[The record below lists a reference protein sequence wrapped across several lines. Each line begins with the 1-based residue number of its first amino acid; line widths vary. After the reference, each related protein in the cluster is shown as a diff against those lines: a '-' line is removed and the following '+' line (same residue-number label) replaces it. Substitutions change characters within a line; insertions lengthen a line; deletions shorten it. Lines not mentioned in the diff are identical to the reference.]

1 MADINQLI
9 EPITPSNTV
18 NSINIYK
25 VDYLPNVFD
34 ANPKDLRLFK
44 EQSPRKIKGKKFDD
58 KYVLTDPKIGQ
69 LKIKQFVSSTLKSHW
84 GLVSKAVKIKN
95 TVSLNTENDK
105 YLFVLHASK
114 EDLKKIKYDNY
125 FGIRVSNT
133 DLYDFDRRM
142 VYHDIKRNPDDDS
155 IVIID
160 RNNAEPM
167 IDLSKYKNVFI
178 DKNNFKPILRYY
190 IDENYEEDIPEFVG
204 KQQDGVTGSMILP
217 NTDNTPKQIPAELLV
232 QAPVSDSETL
242 ASSYNIEDDENLT
255 NKEDSLTNKEDNLTN
270 KEDSLTNKEDNLTNK
285 EDSLTN
291 KKNQQKTFFQRLA
304 EKEKITFKDLKDARI
319 GLDKEKRKIEKDIK
333 KTIVRYVDK
342 YVNFAAANELNN
354 IEDIDYIIDAF
365 NEYTQDENLKINK
378 RSIDAVNRRIDK
390 LRDFESTYSQWLK
403 IPTDYWDKFLT

>member
-25 VDYLPNVFD
+25 VDYLPNVYD

-58 KYVLTDPKIGQ
+58 KYVNVNPKIGQ
-69 LKIKQFVSSTLKSHW
+69 LKIKQFVSSILKSHW

-105 YLFVLHASK
+105 YMFVLHASK

-142 VYHDIKRNPDDDS
+142 IFHDIKRNPEDNN

-204 KQQDGVTGSMILP
+204 KQQDGVTGSIILP

-232 QAPVSDSETL
+232 KAPVSD
-242 ASSYNIEDDENLT
+242 NIEDDENLTNKEDNLTNKEDNLTNKEDNLTNKEDSLT

-270 KEDSLTNKEDNLTNK
+270 KEDNITQEQILKYEIEK
-285 EDSLTN
+285 
-291 KKNQQKTFFQRLA
+291 QQRDLLREQSKV
-304 EKEKITFKDLKDARI
+304 EKDL
-319 GLDKEKRKIEKDIK
+319 K

-342 YVNFAAANELNN
+342 YVNFAAASELNN
-354 IEDIDYIIDAF
+354 EEDIDYIFGVFLNYA
-365 NEYTQDENLKINK
+365 QDENIDIKQ
-378 RSIDAVNRRIDK
+378 RSIDAVIRRVDK
-390 LRDFESTYSQWLK
+390 LDEIRDKLSEINKKLSEMSHINTNIL
-403 IPTDYWDKFLT
+403 I

>member
-9 EPITPSNTV
+9 EPVTPSNTV
-18 NSINIYK
+18 NTINIYK
-25 VDYLPNVFD
+25 VDYLPNVYV
-34 ANPKDLRLFK
+34 N
-44 EQSPRKIKGKKFDD
+44 PRKIKGKKYDD

-95 TVSLNTENDK
+95 TISLNTENDK

-125 FGIRVSNT
+125 FGMRVSNT

-142 VYHDIKRNPDDDS
+142 IYHDIKRNPNNNDV
-155 IVIID
+155 VIID

-190 IDENYEEDIPEFVG
+190 IDDNYEEDIPEFIG
-204 KQQDGVTGSMILP
+204 KQQDGVTGSIILP
-217 NTDNTPKQIPAELLV
+217 DTPKQIP
-232 QAPVSDSETL
+232 VSD
-242 ASSYNIEDDENLT
+242 NIEDDENLT
-255 NKEDSLTNKEDNLTN
+255 NRKNTSETIDSSVNNQDVNSEITRTEDDELLYPERMTLYKEQSKVE
-270 KEDSLTNKEDNLTNK
+270 
-285 EDSLTN
+285 
-291 KKNQQKTFFQRLA
+291 
-304 EKEKITFKDLKDARI
+304 KDL
-319 GLDKEKRKIEKDIK
+319 K
-333 KTIVRYVDK
+333 KTIVRYIDK

-378 RSIDAVNRRIDK
+378 RSIDAVNRRVDK
-390 LRDFESTYSQWLK
+390 LYNIRTKLDSMPK
-403 IPTDYWDKFLT
+403 IGIPKY

>member
-25 VDYLPNVFD
+25 VDYLPNVFTI
-34 ANPKDLRLFK
+34 NK
-44 EQSPRKIKGKKFDD
+44 KIKGKKYSND
-58 KYVLTDPKIGQ
+58 YIIPNPKIGQ

-105 YLFVLHASK
+105 YLFVIHASK

-142 VYHDIKRNPDDDS
+142 IYHDIQRDPNNNDV
-155 IVIID
+155 VIID

-190 IDENYEEDIPEFVG
+190 IDEYYDEDTPEFIG
-204 KQQDGVTGSMILP
+204 KQQDGVTGSIILP
-217 NTDNTPKQIPAELLV
+217 NNV
-232 QAPVSDSETL
+232 
-242 ASSYNIEDDENLT
+242 
-255 NKEDSLTNKEDNLTN
+255 
-270 KEDSLTNKEDNLTNK
+270 
-285 EDSLTN
+285 
-291 KKNQQKTFFQRLA
+291 NQQDVNQGQQDVNQGQQDVNQGQQDVNQNRKDNITQEQILKYEFEKQQRDLLR
-304 EKEKITFKDLKDARI
+304 EQSKVEKDL
-319 GLDKEKRKIEKDIK
+319 K

-342 YVNFAAANELNN
+342 YVNFAAASELNN
-354 IEDIDYIIDAF
+354 EEDIDYIFGVFF
-365 NEYTQDENLKINK
+365 NYAQDENIDIKQ
-378 RSIDAVNRRIDK
+378 RSIDAVLRRVDK
-390 LRDFESTYSQWLK
+390 LDEIRDKLSEINKKLSDMSHINTNIL
-403 IPTDYWDKFLT
+403 I

>member
-25 VDYLPNVFD
+25 VNYLPNVYD

-44 EQSPRKIKGKKFDD
+44 EQSPRKIKGKKYENNFV
-58 KYVLTDPKIGQ
+58 KINPKIGQ
-69 LKIKQFVSSTLKSHW
+69 LKIKQFVSPILKSHW

-95 TVSLNTENDK
+95 TISLNTENDK

-125 FGIRVSNT
+125 FGIRVSDT

-142 VYHDIKRNPDDDS
+142 IYHDIKRNPEDNN

-178 DKNNFKPILRYY
+178 DKNNFKPILSYY
-190 IDENYEEDIPEFVG
+190 IDEYYDEDTPEFVG
-204 KQQDGVTGSMILP
+204 KQQDGITGSIILP
-217 NTDNTPKQIPAELLV
+217 DRSSENSLINRKNT
-232 QAPVSDSETL
+232 SETIDEDVNQDVNSEITKANSYQQSNKQL
-242 ASSYNIEDDENLT
+242 QNKDSSLTIDEDDEFDERT
-255 NKEDSLTNKEDNLTN
+255 GEIIYPE
-270 KEDSLTNKEDNLTNK
+270 
-285 EDSLTN
+285 
-291 KKNQQKTFFQRLA
+291 R
-304 EKEKITFKDLKDARI
+304 KDLY
-319 GLDKEKRKIEKDIK
+319 KEQSKVEKDLK

-342 YVNFAAANELNN
+342 YVDFTAANELNN

-365 NEYTQDENLKINK
+365 NEYAQEENLKINK
-378 RSIDAVNRRIDK
+378 RSIDAVNRRVGK
-390 LRDFESTYSQWLK
+390 LYEIRSKLDS
-403 IPTDYWDKFLT
+403 IPMIRKPRYF

>member
-9 EPITPSNTV
+9 EPVTPSNTV

-25 VDYLPNVFD
+25 VDYLPNVYV
-34 ANPKDLRLFK
+34 N
-44 EQSPRKIKGKKFDD
+44 PRKIKGRKYDD

-69 LKIKQFVSSTLKSHW
+69 LKIKQFVSPILKSHW

-95 TVSLNTENDK
+95 TISLNTENDK
-105 YLFVLHASK
+105 YMFIKNASK

-125 FGIRVSNT
+125 FGIRVSDT

-142 VYHDIKRNPDDDS
+142 IYHDIKRDPNDND

-178 DKNNFKPILRYY
+178 DKNIFKPITSYY
-190 IDENYEEDIPEFVG
+190 IKEYYDEDNPEFVG

-217 NTDNTPKQIPAELLV
+217 NNGVTGSIILPDSNKQL
-232 QAPVSDSETL
+232 QNKDS
-242 ASSYNIEDDENLT
+242 
-255 NKEDSLTNKEDNLTN
+255 SLTIDEDVNQEDNLTN

-285 EDSLTN
+285 EDNLTN

-354 IEDIDYIIDAF
+354 IEDIDYIINAF
-365 NEYTQDENLKINK
+365 NEYVQDENIKINQ
-378 RSIDAVNRRIDK
+378 RSIDAVNRRVDK
-390 LRDFESTYSQWLK
+390 LRDFESTFSDWFK
-403 IPTDYWDKFLT
+403 VPTDYWDKFLT

>member
-1 MADINQLI
+1 MADIIQLL

-25 VDYLPNVFD
+25 EDYSDFWSASASYLPNVF
-34 ANPKDLRLFK
+34 AVNK
-44 EQSPRKIKGKKFDD
+44 RKIKGRKYDD

-69 LKIKQFVSSTLKSHW
+69 LKIKQFVSPILKSHW

-142 VYHDIKRNPDDDS
+142 IYHDIKRNPDDDN

-178 DKNNFKPILRYY
+178 DKNNFKPFLRYY
-190 IDENYEEDIPEFVG
+190 IDEYDDEIPSFVG
-204 KQQDGVTGSMILP
+204 KQQDGVTGSLILP
-217 NTDNTPKQIPAELLV
+217 DSVNQAQQSNKQL
-232 QAPVSDSETL
+232 Q
-242 ASSYNIEDDENLT
+242 
-255 NKEDSLTNKEDNLTN
+255 NKNSSLTIDEDEFDERKALYKEQS
-270 KEDSLTNKEDNLTNK
+270 KVE
-285 EDSLTN
+285 
-291 KKNQQKTFFQRLA
+291 
-304 EKEKITFKDLKDARI
+304 KDL
-319 GLDKEKRKIEKDIK
+319 K

-342 YVNFAAANELNN
+342 YIDFAAANELNN

-365 NEYTQDENLKINK
+365 NEYTQDENLKFNK
-378 RSIDAVNRRIDK
+378 RSIDAVNRRVNK
-390 LRDFESTYSQWLK
+390 LYDIRHELDSMPK
-403 IPTDYWDKFLT
+403 IRKQDT

>member
-9 EPITPSNTV
+9 EPVTPSNTV

-25 VDYLPNVFD
+25 VDYLPNVYD

-44 EQSPRKIKGKKFDD
+44 EQSPRKIKGKKYENS
-58 KYVLTDPKIGQ
+58 YVNVNPKIGQ

-105 YLFVLHASK
+105 YLYVLHASK

-142 VYHDIKRNPDDDS
+142 IYHDIKRNPEDNN

-167 IDLSKYKNVFI
+167 LDLSKYKNVFI

-190 IDENYEEDIPEFVG
+190 IDEYIEDEIPEFIG

-217 NTDNTPKQIPAELLV
+217 NTSERISDNSERISDNNANQEEDEENQDNNSNSYTINEQILKYE
-232 QAPVSDSETL
+232 
-242 ASSYNIEDDENLT
+242 
-255 NKEDSLTNKEDNLTN
+255 
-270 KEDSLTNKEDNLTNK
+270 
-285 EDSLTN
+285 
-291 KKNQQKTFFQRLA
+291 A
-304 EKEKITFKDLKDARI
+304 EKEQRALLREQSKVEKDL
-319 GLDKEKRKIEKDIK
+319 K

-342 YVNFAAANELNN
+342 YVNFAAASELNN
-354 IEDIDYIIDAF
+354 TEDIDYIVDVF
-365 NEYTQDENLKINK
+365 NEYAQEENININQ
-378 RSIDAVNRRIDK
+378 RSIEAVNRRVDK
-390 LRDFESTYSQWLK
+390 LNEIRNKLSEINKKLSDMSHISTNIL
-403 IPTDYWDKFLT
+403 I

>member
-25 VDYLPNVFD
+25 VDYLPNVF
-34 ANPKDLRLFK
+34 AVNK
-44 EQSPRKIKGKKFDD
+44 RKIKGKKFDE
-58 KYVLTDPKIGQ
+58 KYSDNTSASYVNVNPKIGQ

-95 TVSLNTENDK
+95 TISLNTENDK
-105 YLFVLHASK
+105 YIFVLHASK

-142 VYHDIKRNPDDDS
+142 IYHDIKRDPNNNDV
-155 IVIID
+155 VIID

-190 IDENYEEDIPEFVG
+190 IDEYFDEDIPDFVG
-204 KQQDGVTGSMILP
+204 KQQDGVTGSIILP
-217 NTDNTPKQIPAELLV
+217 NTD
-232 QAPVSDSETL
+232 
-242 ASSYNIEDDENLT
+242 
-255 NKEDSLTNKEDNLTN
+255 NKEDSLTNKED
-270 KEDSLTNKEDNLTNK
+270 SLTNRKNTSETIDYSVNNQDVNQEDNTEDEELIYDERTGELIYPERGVLYK
-285 EDSLTN
+285 EQS
-291 KKNQQKTFFQRLA
+291 KV
-304 EKEKITFKDLKDARI
+304 EKDL
-319 GLDKEKRKIEKDIK
+319 K

-354 IEDIDYIIDAF
+354 IEDIDYIINAF
-365 NEYTQDENLKINK
+365 NEYAQDENIKINK

-390 LRDFESTYSQWLK
+390 LYDIINKLDSMPRIG
-403 IPTDYWDKFLT
+403 IPKY

>member
-25 VDYLPNVFD
+25 VDYLPNVYV
-34 ANPKDLRLFK
+34 N
-44 EQSPRKIKGKKFDD
+44 PRKIKGKKYSND
-58 KYVLTDPKIGQ
+58 YIITNPKIGQ
-69 LKIKQFVSSTLKSHW
+69 LKIKQFVSSILKSHW

-105 YLFVLHASK
+105 YMFVMHASK

-142 VYHDIKRNPDDDS
+142 VYHDIKRNPDDEN

-190 IDENYEEDIPEFVG
+190 IDEYDDDIPSFVG
-204 KQQDGVTGSMILP
+204 KQQDGVTGSIILP
-217 NTDNTPKQIPAELLV
+217 NNTNQQSV
-232 QAPVSDSETL
+232 NQAQQSVNQLQNKDS
-242 ASSYNIEDDENLT
+242 
-255 NKEDSLTNKEDNLTN
+255 SLTIDEDVNSEIITTN
-270 KEDSLTNKEDNLTNK
+270 QG
-285 EDSLTN
+285 
-291 KKNQQKTFFQRLA
+291 QQ
-304 EKEKITFKDLKDARI
+304 D
-319 GLDKEKRKIEKDIK
+319 
-333 KTIVRYVDK
+333 
-342 YVNFAAANELNN
+342 VN
-354 IEDIDYIIDAF
+354 
-365 NEYTQDENLKINK
+365 
-378 RSIDAVNRRIDK
+378 
-390 LRDFESTYSQWLK
+390 
-403 IPTDYWDKFLT
+403 

>member
-25 VDYLPNVFD
+25 VDYLPNVYV
-34 ANPKDLRLFK
+34 N
-44 EQSPRKIKGKKFDD
+44 PRKIKGRKYDD

-105 YLFVLHASK
+105 YMFVLHASK

-142 VYHDIKRNPDDDS
+142 IYHDIKRDPNNNDV
-155 IVIID
+155 VIID

-167 IDLSKYKNVFI
+167 IDLSKYKNIFI

-190 IDENYEEDIPEFVG
+190 IDEYYDEDTPEFIG
-204 KQQDGVTGSMILP
+204 KQQEGVTGSIILP
-217 NTDNTPKQIPAELLV
+217 DPDNTPKQL
-232 QAPVSDSETL
+232 PVSD
-242 ASSYNIEDDENLT
+242 NIEDNDDSLT
-255 NKEDSLTNKEDNLTN
+255 NKEDSLTNKEDSLTN
-270 KEDSLTNKEDNLTNK
+270 KEDSLTNKEV
-285 EDSLTN
+285 
-291 KKNQQKTFFQRLA
+291 
-304 EKEKITFKDLKDARI
+304 TFKDLKAAKI
-319 GLDKEKRKIEKDIK
+319 KVDKEKSKIEKDIK
-333 KTIVRYVDK
+333 NTIVRYVDK
-342 YVNFAAANELNN
+342 YVDFAAANELNN

-378 RSIDAVNRRIDK
+378 RSIDAVNRRVNK
-390 LRDFESTYSQWLK
+390 LREFESAYSYWLN
-403 IPTDYWDKFLT
+403 IPSDYWDKFLT

>member
-25 VDYLPNVFD
+25 VDYLPNVF
-34 ANPKDLRLFK
+34 NL
-44 EQSPRKIKGKKFDD
+44 SRKIKGKKFDD
-58 KYVLTDPKIGQ
+58 KYVNVNPKIGQ
-69 LKIKQFVSSTLKSHW
+69 LKIKQFISPILKSHW

-95 TVSLNTENDK
+95 TISLNTENDK
-105 YLFVLHASK
+105 YMFVLHASK

-125 FGIRVSNT
+125 FGIRVSNK

-142 VYHDIKRNPDDDS
+142 IYHDIQRDPNDNNV
-155 IVIID
+155 VIID

-190 IDENYEEDIPEFVG
+190 IDDYYDEDTPEFIG

-217 NTDNTPKQIPAELLV
+217 NNITNRDINVNQQDVNQQDNTENDELLF
-232 QAPVSDSETL
+232 
-242 ASSYNIEDDENLT
+242 DERSGELIYPERRALY
-255 NKEDSLTNKEDNLTN
+255 KEQSKVE
-270 KEDSLTNKEDNLTNK
+270 
-285 EDSLTN
+285 
-291 KKNQQKTFFQRLA
+291 
-304 EKEKITFKDLKDARI
+304 KDL
-319 GLDKEKRKIEKDIK
+319 K

-342 YVNFAAANELNN
+342 YVNFASANELNN

-365 NEYTQDENLKINK
+365 NEYAQDENLKINK

-390 LRDFESTYSQWLK
+390 LYEINNKLDSMSRIG
-403 IPTDYWDKFLT
+403 IPKY

>member
-25 VDYLPNVFD
+25 VDYLPNVYD

-95 TVSLNTENDK
+95 NVSLNTENDK
-105 YLFVLHASK
+105 YLYVLHASK

-142 VYHDIKRNPDDDS
+142 IYHDIKRNPNNNDV
-155 IVIID
+155 VIID

-190 IDENYEEDIPEFVG
+190 IDEYYDDDTPEFVG
-204 KQQDGVTGSMILP
+204 KQQDGVTGSIIFPDRSSENSLINRK
-217 NTDNTPKQIPAELLV
+217 NT
-232 QAPVSDSETL
+232 SETIDNSVNNQDVNSEITSTNSYQGQQ
-242 ASSYNIEDDENLT
+242 SSKQLQNKDSSLTIDEDDEFDERTGELIYPERKALY
-255 NKEDSLTNKEDNLTN
+255 KEQSKVE
-270 KEDSLTNKEDNLTNK
+270 
-285 EDSLTN
+285 
-291 KKNQQKTFFQRLA
+291 
-304 EKEKITFKDLKDARI
+304 KDL
-319 GLDKEKRKIEKDIK
+319 K

-365 NEYTQDENLKINK
+365 KEYVQDENLKINK
-378 RSIDAVNRRIDK
+378 RSIDAVNRRVEK
-390 LRDFESTYSQWLK
+390 LYDIRHELDSMPMIRKPGYF
-403 IPTDYWDKFLT
+403 DDKF

>member
-25 VDYLPNVFD
+25 VDYLPNVYD

-58 KYVLTDPKIGQ
+58 KYSDNTSASYVLTDPKIGQ

-142 VYHDIKRNPDDDS
+142 IYHDIKRNPNDNN

-178 DKNNFKPILRYY
+178 DKNNFKPIMSYY
-190 IDENYEEDIPEFVG
+190 IDDNYDEDIPEFVG

-232 QAPVSDSETL
+232 KAPVSDSETL

-255 NKEDSLTNKEDNLTN
+255 NKEDSLTNKEDSLTN
-270 KEDSLTNKEDNLTNK
+270 KEDSLTNKEDNITQEQILK
-285 EDSLTN
+285 YEIE
-291 KKNQQKTFFQRLA
+291 KQQRDLLREQSKV
-304 EKEKITFKDLKDARI
+304 EKDL
-319 GLDKEKRKIEKDIK
+319 K

-342 YVNFAAANELNN
+342 YVNFAAASELNN
-354 IEDIDYIIDAF
+354 EEDIDYIFGVFF
-365 NEYTQDENLKINK
+365 NYAQDENIDIKQ
-378 RSIDAVNRRIDK
+378 RSIDAVLRRVDK
-390 LRDFESTYSQWLK
+390 LDEIRDKLSEINKKLSEMSHINTNIL
-403 IPTDYWDKFLT
+403 I

>member
-25 VDYLPNVFD
+25 IDYLPNVYV
-34 ANPKDLRLFK
+34 N
-44 EQSPRKIKGKKFDD
+44 PRKIKGKKYENN
-58 KYVLTDPKIGQ
+58 YVKINPKIGQ
-69 LKIKQFVSSTLKSHW
+69 LKIKQFVSPILKSHW

-95 TVSLNTENDK
+95 TISLNTENDK
-105 YLFVLHASK
+105 YMFVLHASK

-133 DLYDFDRRM
+133 DLYDFDRRII
-142 VYHDIKRNPDDDS
+142 YHDIKRNPEDND

-190 IDENYEEDIPEFVG
+190 IDEYYDEDTPEFIG

-217 NTDNTPKQIPAELLV
+217 NTDNTPKQL
-232 QAPVSDSETL
+232 PVSD
-242 ASSYNIEDDENLT
+242 NIEDDEN
-255 NKEDSLTNKEDNLTN
+255 
-270 KEDSLTNKEDNLTNK
+270 LTNKEDNLTNK

-291 KKNQQKTFFQRLA
+291 KKNQQKTLFQRLA
-304 EKEKITFKDLKDARI
+304 EKEKVTFKDLKAARI
-319 GLDKEKRKIEKDIK
+319 ELDKEKRKIEKDIK
-333 KTIVRYVDK
+333 KTIVRYIDK

-365 NEYTQDENLKINK
+365 NEYTQDENLKINQ
-378 RSIDAVNRRIDK
+378 RSIDAVNRRVDK
-390 LRDFESTYSQWLK
+390 LRDFESTFSDWLK
-403 IPTDYWDKFLT
+403 VPTDYWDKFLT

>member
-9 EPITPSNTV
+9 EPVTPSNTV

-25 VDYLPNVFD
+25 VDYLPNVYV
-34 ANPKDLRLFK
+34 N
-44 EQSPRKIKGKKFDD
+44 PRKIKGRKYDD

-69 LKIKQFVSSTLKSHW
+69 LKIKQFVSSTLKSYW

-95 TVSLNTENDK
+95 TISLNTENDK
-105 YLFVLHASK
+105 YMFIKNASK

-142 VYHDIKRNPDDDS
+142 IYHDIQRDPNENDV
-155 IVIID
+155 VIID
-160 RNNAEPM
+160 KNNAEPM

-190 IDENYEEDIPEFVG
+190 IKDNYDEDIPEFIG
-204 KQQDGVTGSMILP
+204 KQQEGVTGSIILP
-217 NTDNTPKQIPAELLV
+217 DN
-232 QAPVSDSETL
+232 S
-242 ASSYNIEDDENLT
+242 LT
-255 NKEDSLTNKEDNLTN
+255 NKEDYLTNKEDYLTNKEDNLTN
-270 KEDSLTNKEDNLTNK
+270 REDSLTNR
-285 EDSLTN
+285 EDSLTSREDSLIN
-291 KKNQQKTFFQRLA
+291 RKNTSETIDNSVNSEITRTEDDELLFDERSGELIYP
-304 EKEKITFKDLKDARI
+304 ERMVLYKEQSKVEKDL
-319 GLDKEKRKIEKDIK
+319 K

-365 NEYTQDENLKINK
+365 NEYAQEENIKINK
-378 RSIDAVNRRIDK
+378 RSIDAVNRRVGK
-390 LRDFESTYSQWLK
+390 LYDIRDELDSMPRIG
-403 IPTDYWDKFLT
+403 IPKY

>member
-25 VDYLPNVFD
+25 VDYSDFWSASASYIPNVYV
-34 ANPKDLRLFK
+34 N
-44 EQSPRKIKGKKFDD
+44 PRKIKGN
-58 KYVLTDPKIGQ
+58 KYSNDYIIPNPKIGQ

-95 TVSLNTENDK
+95 TISLNTENDK
-105 YLFVLHASK
+105 YLFVIHASK

-142 VYHDIKRNPDDDS
+142 IYHDIKRNPEDNN

-190 IDENYEEDIPEFVG
+190 IDEYYEDGIPEFVG
-204 KQQDGVTGSMILP
+204 KQQDGVTGSIILP
-217 NTDNTPKQIPAELLV
+217 NNVNQGNERLSDNSGRLSDNNANQEEGEENQDNNSNSYTINEQILKYE
-232 QAPVSDSETL
+232 
-242 ASSYNIEDDENLT
+242 
-255 NKEDSLTNKEDNLTN
+255 
-270 KEDSLTNKEDNLTNK
+270 
-285 EDSLTN
+285 
-291 KKNQQKTFFQRLA
+291 A
-304 EKEKITFKDLKDARI
+304 EKEQRALLREQSKVEKDL
-319 GLDKEKRKIEKDIK
+319 K

-342 YVNFAAANELNN
+342 YVNFAAASELNN
-354 IEDIDYIIDAF
+354 TEDIDYIVDAF
-365 NEYTQDENLKINK
+365 NEYAQEENININQ
-378 RSIDAVNRRIDK
+378 RSIEAVNRRVDK
-390 LRDFESTYSQWLK
+390 LNEIRNKLSEINKKLSDMSHISTNIL
-403 IPTDYWDKFLT
+403 I

>member
-25 VDYLPNVFD
+25 IDYLPNVYV
-34 ANPKDLRLFK
+34 N
-44 EQSPRKIKGKKFDD
+44 PRKIKGRKYDD

-105 YLFVLHASK
+105 YMFIRNASK

-125 FGIRVSNT
+125 FGIRVSDT

-142 VYHDIKRNPDDDS
+142 IYHDIQKDPNDNDV
-155 IVIID
+155 VIID

-190 IDENYEEDIPEFVG
+190 IKENYDDDNPEFIG
-204 KQQDGVTGSMILP
+204 KQQDGVTGSIILP
-217 NTDNTPKQIPAELLV
+217 NIDNTPKQL
-232 QAPVSDSETL
+232 PVSD
-242 ASSYNIEDDENLT
+242 NIEDDENLT
-255 NKEDSLTNKEDNLTN
+255 NKEDSLTNKED
-270 KEDSLTNKEDNLTNK
+270 SLTDK
-285 EDSLTN
+285 
-291 KKNQQKTFFQRLA
+291 
-304 EKEKITFKDLKDARI
+304 KITFKDLKDTRI
-319 GLDKEKRKIEKDIK
+319 KVDKEKRKIEKDIK
-333 KTIVRYVDK
+333 KTIVRYIDK

>member
-25 VDYLPNVFD
+25 VDYLPNVYV
-34 ANPKDLRLFK
+34 N
-44 EQSPRKIKGKKFDD
+44 PRKIKGKKYSND
-58 KYVLTDPKIGQ
+58 YIIPNPKIGQ

-95 TVSLNTENDK
+95 TISLNTENDK
-105 YLFVLHASK
+105 YLFVIHASK

-142 VYHDIKRNPDDDS
+142 IYHDIKRNPEDNN

-190 IDENYEEDIPEFVG
+190 IDEYYEDGIPEFVG
-204 KQQDGVTGSMILP
+204 KQQDGVTGSIILP
-217 NTDNTPKQIPAELLV
+217 NNVNQGNERLSDNSGRLSDNSGRLSDNSGRLSDNNANQDNNSNNYTINEQILKYE
-232 QAPVSDSETL
+232 
-242 ASSYNIEDDENLT
+242 
-255 NKEDSLTNKEDNLTN
+255 
-270 KEDSLTNKEDNLTNK
+270 
-285 EDSLTN
+285 
-291 KKNQQKTFFQRLA
+291 A
-304 EKEKITFKDLKDARI
+304 EKEQRALLREQSKVEKDL
-319 GLDKEKRKIEKDIK
+319 K

-342 YVNFAAANELNN
+342 YVNFSAASELNN
-354 IEDIDYIIDAF
+354 TEDIDYIVDAF
-365 NEYTQDENLKINK
+365 NEYAQEENININQ
-378 RSIDAVNRRIDK
+378 RSIEAVNRRVDK
-390 LRDFESTYSQWLK
+390 LNEIRNKLSEINKKLSDMSHISTNIL
-403 IPTDYWDKFLT
+403 I

>member
-25 VDYLPNVFD
+25 VDYLPNVYV
-34 ANPKDLRLFK
+34 N
-44 EQSPRKIKGKKFDD
+44 PRKIKGKKFDD
-58 KYVLTDPKIGQ
+58 KYLLTDPKIGQ
-69 LKIKQFVSSTLKSHW
+69 LKIKQFVSSTLKSQW

-95 TVSLNTENDK
+95 TISLNTENDK
-105 YLFVLHASK
+105 YMFIKNASK

-142 VYHDIKRNPDDDS
+142 IYHEIQRDPIEND

-190 IDENYEEDIPEFVG
+190 IKDNYDEDIPQFIG
-204 KQQDGVTGSMILP
+204 KQQDGVTGSIILP
-217 NTDNTPKQIPAELLV
+217 
-232 QAPVSDSETL
+232 
-242 ASSYNIEDDENLT
+242 
-255 NKEDSLTNKEDNLTN
+255 DSLTNKEDYLTN
-270 KEDSLTNKEDNLTNK
+270 KEDYLTNKEDYQTRSSENSLINRKNTSETIDNSVNNQDVNSEITRTEDEELIYPERMILYK
-285 EDSLTN
+285 EQS
-291 KKNQQKTFFQRLA
+291 KV
-304 EKEKITFKDLKDARI
+304 EKDL
-319 GLDKEKRKIEKDIK
+319 K
-333 KTIVRYVDK
+333 KTIVRCIDK

-354 IEDIDYIIDAF
+354 IEDIDYIIYAF

-390 LRDFESTYSQWLK
+390 LYDIKTKLDS
-403 IPTDYWDKFLT
+403 IPMIRKP

>member
-25 VDYLPNVFD
+25 IDYLPNVYV
-34 ANPKDLRLFK
+34 N
-44 EQSPRKIKGKKFDD
+44 PRKIKGKKYENN
-58 KYVLTDPKIGQ
+58 YVKINPKIGQ
-69 LKIKQFVSSTLKSHW
+69 LKIKQFVSPILKSHW

-95 TVSLNTENDK
+95 TISLNTENDK
-105 YLFVLHASK
+105 YMFVLHASK

-133 DLYDFDRRM
+133 DLYDFDRRII
-142 VYHDIKRNPDDDS
+142 YHDIKRNPEDND

-190 IDENYEEDIPEFVG
+190 IDEYYDEDTPEFIG

-217 NTDNTPKQIPAELLV
+217 NTDNTPKQL
-232 QAPVSDSETL
+232 PVSD
-242 ASSYNIEDDENLT
+242 NIEDDENLT
-255 NKEDSLTNKEDNLTN
+255 NKEDSLTNKED
-270 KEDSLTNKEDNLTNK
+270 
-285 EDSLTN
+285 SLTN
-291 KKNQQKTFFQRLA
+291 KKNQQKTLFQRLA
-304 EKEKITFKDLKDARI
+304 EKEKVTFKDLKAARI
-319 GLDKEKRKIEKDIK
+319 ELDKEKRKIEKDIK
-333 KTIVRYVDK
+333 KTIVRYIDK

-365 NEYTQDENLKINK
+365 NEYTQDENLKINQ
-378 RSIDAVNRRIDK
+378 RSIDAVNRRVDK
-390 LRDFESTYSQWLK
+390 LRDFESTFSDWLK
-403 IPTDYWDKFLT
+403 VPTDYWDKFLT